1 MVINNWAQK
10 AKTLR
15 TKMLFLGKERSS
27 LVCLSLSFILSHC
40 FSVCFLHFLFLS
52 TITVLSCTHSSCL
65 SLFVHKHLC
74 SSLYVFYLC
83 VSPLPSFQ
91 VFFAVFVSAIFVFV
105 WMVQVFLVNRRCGRR
120 STINP
125 SVT

>member
-27 LVCLSLSFILSHC
+27 LVCLSLF
-40 FSVCFLHFLFLS
+40 HF
-52 TITVLSCTHSSCL
+52 V
-65 SLFVHKHLC
+65 SLFFCLFPTFSDSVYYYRLVMHTLFMFKSFCSQASLC
-74 SSLYVFYLC
+74 SLYVFYLC

-91 VFFAVFVSAIFVFV
+91 VFFAVFVPAIFVFV